1 MRAATITKHDNSYT
15 RTRGFSLLE
24 LLVVMVILGLLV
36 GLVGPRLFTKVDES
50 RIQTAAAQIKMLRG
64 AVETLR
70 LDLRRIP
77 TADEGLTLLV
87 RPPADPAA
95 AKSWRGPYLDDKLP
109 PDPWGNPYR
118 YAVPGA
124 DGQPY
129 ALYSTGADGKPGG
142 TGDDA
147 DIGILPAN

>member
-1 MRAATITKHDNSYT
+1 MISAAHFERDGASRAAH
-15 RTRGFSLLE
+15 GFSLLE

-50 RIQTAAAQIKMLRG
+50 RIQTAAAPIKMLRA
-64 AVETLR
+64 AVDTMR
-70 LDLRRIP
+70 LDMRRIP
-77 TADEGLTLLV
+77 TVDEGLSLLT

-95 AKSWRGPYLDDKLP
+95 AKTWRGPYIDDKLP
-109 PDPWGNPYR
+109 VDPWGNAYR

-129 ALYSTGADGKPGG
+129 ALYSLGADGKPGG

>member
-1 MRAATITKHDNSYT
+1 MHAATFMMHDNGHSPG
-15 RTRGFSLLE
+15 RGFSLLE

-87 RPPADPAA
+87 RAPTEAAA

-109 PDPWGNPYR
+109 QDPWGNPYR

-129 ALYSTGADGKPGG
+129 ALYSMGADGKPGG

>member
-1 MRAATITKHDNSYT
+1 MNLRFDCLRA
-15 RTRGFSLLE
+15 RGFSLLE

-50 RIQTAAAQIKMLRG
+50 RIQTAAAQVKMLRG

-77 TADEGLTLLV
+77 TTDEGLALLT

-95 AKSWRGPYLDDKLP
+95 AKSSRGSRRRAVLNILHSRQRDRAPRATDSQWQRLADWRT
-109 PDPWGNPYR
+109 
-118 YAVPGA
+118 
-124 DGQPY
+124 
-129 ALYSTGADGKPGG
+129 TGA
-142 TGDDA
+142 
-147 DIGILPAN
+147 IR

>member
-1 MRAATITKHDNSYT
+1 MNFPASRLSQ
-15 RTRGFSLLE
+15 RGFSLLE

-36 GLVGPRLFTKVDES
+36 GLVGPRLFTKVDQS
-50 RIQTAAAQIKMLRG
+50 RSQAAAAQIKMLRG

-77 TADEGLTLLV
+77 TEEEGLALLS
-87 RPPADPAA
+87 RAPANEGE

-109 PDPWGNPYR
+109 LDPWGNTYR

-129 ALYSTGADGKPGG
+129 ALYSLGADGKMGG

-147 DIGILPAN
+147 DIGILPAK

>member
-1 MRAATITKHDNSYT
+1 MCNSNPVKHDNY
-15 RTRGFSLLE
+15 RAPPRGFSLLE

-50 RIQTAAAQIKMLRG
+50 RIQTAAAQVKMLRG

-70 LDLRRIP
+70 LDMRRIP
-77 TADEGLTLLV
+77 TEEEGLGLLT
-87 RPPADPAA
+87 RPPADPVA

-109 PDPWGNPYR
+109 LDPWGNPYR

-129 ALYSTGADGKPGG
+129 ALYSMGADGKPGG
-142 TGDDA
+142 IGDDA
-147 DIGILPAN
+147 DIGILPAK

>member
-1 MRAATITKHDNSYT
+1 MRASTFMTHGLGRSPA
-15 RTRGFSLLE
+15 RGFSLLE

-77 TADEGLTLLV
+77 TADEGLALLA
-87 RPPADPAA
+87 RPPVDAVE

-109 PDPWGNPYR
+109 LDPWGNPYR

-129 ALYSTGADGKPGG
+129 ALYSLGADGKPGG